1 MVVQAM
7 VGSQLTLLISA
18 VADVSIILFHIITFL
33 ALSAKAVKF
42 IFCLHHQQQ
51 NSDAFWK
58 KKANFLLC
66 RYFHLELTKTEV
78 GVG

>member
-18 VADVSIILFHIITFL
+18 VADVAIILFHSITFL
-33 ALSAKAVKF
+33 ALSAKAIKF

-51 NSDAFWK
+51 NSDAF
-58 KKANFLLC
+58 
-66 RYFHLELTKTEV
+66 
-78 GVG
+78 

>member
-7 VGSQLTLLISA
+7 VGFQLTLLISA
-18 VADVSIILFHIITFL
+18 VDVAIILFHSITFL

-58 KKANFLLC
+58 KKANFLLH
-66 RYFHLELTKTEV
+66 RYFPLELTKTEI

>member
-7 VGSQLTLLISA
+7 VGFQLTLLISA
-18 VADVSIILFHIITFL
+18 VDVAIILFHSITFL

-58 KKANFLLC
+58 KKANFLLR
-66 RYFHLELTKTEV
+66 RYFPLELRKTEL